1 MGLVALNRPK
11 ALNALCGPLME
22 ELTQALGEWDKV
34 LFVVVVVVGGGGGGD
49 GGEDG
54 VMLKAHSP
62 GPKYRS
68 DGGDWERES
77 IRGRRRYQGDA
88 G

>member
-1 MGLVALNRPK
+1 
-11 ALNALCGPLME
+11 ME

-34 LFVVVVVVGGGGGGD
+34 LFVVVVVVGGGGGGGGGGD

-77 IRGRRRYQGDA
+77 ICGRRRYQGDA
-88 G
+88 R